1 MTKNGE
7 RKKERRN
14 MKGGDET
21 DPLVLRS
28 GPPPLAAKQTCT
40 DRGGSL
46 SPATTNL
53 VLASDGVLLPLLS
66 LLLLLLPL
74 LFCYNYYYYYYY
86 HYFSTYFYVSR
97 YDTRVTRME
106 FRFDRWSLSK
116 SIFLIPP
123 RFFRLVLSISSF
135 YHRFP

>member
-1 MTKNGE
+1 
-7 RKKERRN
+7 

-53 VLASDGVLLPLLS
+53 VLASDGVLLLLS

>member
-1 MTKNGE
+1 
-7 RKKERRN
+7 

-53 VLASDGVLLPLLS
+53 VLASDGVLH
-66 LLLLLLPL
+66 
-74 LFCYNYYYYYYY
+74 YYYYRYYYYYY
-86 HYFSTYFYVSR
+86 HYYFVTIITTTTITTTFPPTFTCL
-97 YDTRVTRME
+97 DTTRE
-106 FRFDRWSLSK
+106 
-116 SIFLIPP
+116 
-123 RFFRLVLSISSF
+123 
-135 YHRFP
+135 

>member
-1 MTKNGE
+1 
-7 RKKERRN
+7 

-46 SPATTNL
+46 APATTNL
-53 VLASDGVLLPLLS
+53 VLASDGVLLLLS

>member
-1 MTKNGE
+1 
-7 RKKERRN
+7 

-53 VLASDGVLLPLLS
+53 VLASDGVLLLLLS
-66 LLLLLLPL
+66 LLLDL
-74 LFCYNYYYYYYY
+74 
-86 HYFSTYFYVSR
+86 
-97 YDTRVTRME
+97 RVFPEKNVGHVAR
-106 FRFDRWSLSK
+106 
-116 SIFLIPP
+116 SIH
-123 RFFRLVLSISSF
+123 VQ
-135 YHRFP
+135 

>member
-53 VLASDGVLLPLLS
+53 VLALDGVLLLLS